1 MDQDEGPKTM
11 NGGAAL
17 FVWRKQ
23 YSETLGYA
31 QADFLNYQ
39 RGHLLAI
46 AACVESVIQTLVDR
60 PEHPDVVGCV
70 TILEKS
76 EKVRLVT
83 PNKDVVAFVGSL
95 FNSWLLGLLKQ
106 DPRTNPFEEPKEL
119 APAGVTIPVGF
130 VIRSVDLVRA
140 SDKISG
146 QDHKGIL
153 RGILRGLGIPLSS
166 SFGRTLLFYSRA
178 VVVRGK
184 YPDGEVFEFLTQ
196 GQPAMGRGPT
206 WPVLSI
212 YTLWCVIA
220 AKAECSRVVGDDAL
234 FASSEQGSNSF
245 DERLSIHG
253 GEVNNLKD
261 VTSEIGGTLVERL
274 ALLTPDRKIEWH
286 NTISVAVLD
295 GNPKVERAGEHML
308 PRWMT
313 GPAIPW
319 GPGVEYI
326 CEKTF
331 PTEFAKFRRA
341 GIDPFV
347 PREFGG
353 PGFPCSKERQSKALA
368 TLRPQWVRALRIA
381 MSQGPEGVGI
391 LLKLQGPWKTKA
403 AALVTGDS
411 TRLELLLSAIRDEQ
425 NAWGDLPDWNRMA
438 STGLTLEEF
447 ARQAEAVLVN
457 GRAMWD
463 GFGQHKQV
471 AVSVE
476 GVAQGLR
483 DVIREVNW
491 LVPKRRL
498 SDNVRKMHKGLE
510 KFLTEVRLGHYR
522 LPSRYRTTP
531 PIGTTL
537 GYRVDLKKAATIDK
551 GALEGLVSYRL
562 EADFVVG
569 LPQAGRGGFLPTGTN
584 LGKEPRYGWSGP
596 GPDRKPLG
604 KPGVTQQLFSDS
616 DESDEG

>member
-1 MDQDEGPKTM
+1 
-11 NGGAAL
+11 
-17 FVWRKQ
+17 
-23 YSETLGYA
+23 
-31 QADFLNYQ
+31 
-39 RGHLLAI
+39 
-46 AACVESVIQTLVDR
+46 
-60 PEHPDVVGCV
+60 
-70 TILEKS
+70 
-76 EKVRLVT
+76 
-83 PNKDVVAFVGSL
+83 
-95 FNSWLLGLLKQ
+95 
-106 DPRTNPFEEPKEL
+106 
-119 APAGVTIPVGF
+119 
-130 VIRSVDLVRA
+130 
-140 SDKISG
+140 
-146 QDHKGIL
+146 
-153 RGILRGLGIPLSS
+153 
-166 SFGRTLLFYSRA
+166 
-178 VVVRGK
+178 
-184 YPDGEVFEFLTQ
+184 
-196 GQPAMGRGPT
+196 
-206 WPVLSI
+206 
-212 YTLWCVIA
+212 
-220 AKAECSRVVGDDAL
+220 
-234 FASSEQGSNSF
+234 
-245 DERLSIHG
+245 
-253 GEVNNLKD
+253 
-261 VTSEIGGTLVERL
+261 
-274 ALLTPDRKIEWH
+274 
-286 NTISVAVLD
+286 
-295 GNPKVERAGEHML
+295 
-308 PRWMT
+308 
-313 GPAIPW
+313 
-319 GPGVEYI
+319 
-326 CEKTF
+326 
-331 PTEFAKFRRA
+331 
-341 GIDPFV
+341 
-347 PREFGG
+347 
-353 PGFPCSKERQSKALA
+353 
-368 TLRPQWVRALRIA
+368 
-381 MSQGPEGVGI
+381 
-391 LLKLQGPWKTKA
+391 
-403 AALVTGDS
+403 
-411 TRLELLLSAIRDEQ
+411 
-425 NAWGDLPDWNRMA
+425 MA